1 MTLFEYL
8 NPPFRL
14 NYTTLLHFLVT
25 KLKFVR
31 KFKDEFKNIIIDTI
45 KQWKK
50 ICHQHLLSPPLQHLK
65 FKKRLKIL
73 DVYMNLCLYVVFK
86 IY

>member
-45 KQWKK
+45 KQ
-50 ICHQHLLSPPLQHLK
+50 
-65 FKKRLKIL
+65 
-73 DVYMNLCLYVVFK
+73 
-86 IY
+86 